1 VIVIFILQASVLSL
15 NVFPIN
21 VINII
26 ISIIIVLTD
35 YNVSAAH
42 Y

>member
-15 NVFPIN
+15 NEFPIN

-26 ISIIIVLTD
+26 IIIIVLTD

>member
-1 VIVIFILQASVLSL
+1 MRHPECSDRDLITDVT
-15 NVFPIN
+15 IN

-26 ISIIIVLTD
+26 IIIVLTD